1 MTGRN
6 AAFASVKQSM
16 QVEGEIV
23 WSAGDSSDTAGKE
36 EKNDRK
42 K

>member
-1 MTGRN
+1 MTEGSKE
-6 AAFASVKQSM
+6 FASVKQYM
-16 QVEGEIV
+16 QGEGEFI

-36 EKNDRK
+36 VKNDRK